1 MIAVKSMMFFL
12 KVPINCCTEAKL
24 TVKMWLLKHNKKI
37 SLHCAEIF
45 LFVLELNVFVTNDSS
60 SEENG

>member
-12 KVPINCCTEAKL
+12 KSADKLLYRGKING
-24 TVKMWLLKHNKKI
+24 KMWLLKQILKI

-45 LFVLELNVFVTNDSS
+45 LFVLEIKCLCN
-60 SEENG
+60 E